1 MYLNEATLLNNC
13 KNRYQK
19 KKIYTYVA
27 NILISI
33 NPYEVITN
41 LYSDETI
48 KKYEGKSLGVMPPH
62 IFAIGKNLII
72 VKIFFANNIIIKFS

>member
-13 KNRYQK
+13 KIRYQK

-33 NPYEVITN
+33 NPYETIAD
-41 LYSDETI
+41 LYSDSTI
-48 KKYEGKSLGVMPPH
+48 RKYEGKSLGTMPPH
-62 IFAIGKNLII
+62 IFAIG
-72 VKIFFANNIIIKFS
+72 